1 MRLPLYDHGARRKT
15 VSVTLNADLAARAT
29 AHGINISRIAEAA
42 LAKAFEEAER
52 ATIREEI
59 RIAMQFAD
67 ELAREHG
74 HPFPDQRAM
83 FVPADDTAVT
93 AQSSLR

>member
-1 MRLPLYDHGARRKT
+1 MLIWQRGRRRT
-15 VSVTLNADLAARAT
+15 GS
-29 AHGINISRIAEAA
+29 ISPA

-59 RIAMQFAD
+59 CIAMQFAD

-83 FVPADDTAVT
+83 FVPAEDTAVT